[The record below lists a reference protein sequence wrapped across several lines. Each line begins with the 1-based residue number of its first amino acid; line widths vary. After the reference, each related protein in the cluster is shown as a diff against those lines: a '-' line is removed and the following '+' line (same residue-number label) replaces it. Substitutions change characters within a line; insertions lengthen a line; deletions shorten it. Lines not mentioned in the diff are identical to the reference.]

1 MRGRYDEARDI
12 LNKISVSNKIQL
24 PDKIMSEEKKQLIR
38 NEEVSYLHLY
48 VSCSSFSQTY

>member
-24 PDKIMSEEKKQLIR
+24 PDKLMSKEKKQLIK
-38 NEEVSYLHLY
+38 NEEVSYLHGI
-48 VSCSSFSQTY
+48 CIF